1 MQKQMQDKLLDQDK
15 MDSALQHLYEAGLLK
30 RLDNGQYS
38 TVADY
43 QEHQALIG
51 QKRDDGR
58 ISKQIEQMMLTQ
70 P

>member
-1 MQKQMQDKLLDQDK
+1 
-15 MDSALQHLYEAGLLK
+15 MDIALSHLFDAGLLK
-30 RLDNGQYS
+30 RLSDGQYS
-38 TVADY
+38 AVADY
-43 QEHQALIG
+43 QEHQVLIG